1 MVSND
6 TTKGWFCLKE
16 EFFKLI
22 QNDKLLSNKDF
33 KKTFIVVHL
42 QKNMTMNQSHIHD
55 FYNLF

>member
-1 MVSND
+1 MVYND
-6 TTKGWFCLKE
+6 ITKGWFCLKE

-22 QNDKLLSNKDF
+22 QNDKLLSNKDLF
-33 KKTFIVVHL
+33 FLIIIVHL